1 VPTNLPVDNYG
12 YMLLV
17 AYQQQET
24 KSRNTPVLQVV
35 NLLMPSYQQWETRI
49 KPLIY
54 VEEPSV
60 SGTSVSGGLIWVKMV
75 LNLLKYA
82 FTGKSYVFDGSNFT
96 EAAFPVRT
104 VYPTAVSLGDYIAV
118 AGGLSEDGSAL
129 GSILSFGDT
138 VYVYMSTGNYQC
150 YVIGEGDVYVIDE
163 NNSVRAVVQT
173 GSTPLLNGW
182 KLVSRKPFQAVL
194 MRLA

>member
-1 VPTNLPVDNYG
+1 VSANLPVDNNVN
-12 YMLLV
+12 LV
-17 AYQQQET
+17 MIAVQQQET
-24 KSRNTPVLQVV
+24 ITKNTPIEQVV
-35 NLLMPSYQQWETRI
+35 NLLMPSYQQQETRVE
-49 KPLIY
+49 PLTY

-118 AGGLSEDGSAL
+118 AGGLSEDGTAL

-138 VYVYMSTGNYQC
+138 VYVYLSTGNYQC
-150 YVIGEGDVYVIDE
+150 YIIGEGDVYVIDE
-163 NNSVRAVVQT
+163 NNSVRAVLQT

>member
-1 VPTNLPVDNYG
+1 VSANLPVDNYG
-12 YMLLV
+12 YMLVV

-24 KSRNTPVLQVV
+24 TSRNTPILQVV
-35 NLLMPSYQQWETRI
+35 NLLMPSYQQQETRT
-49 KPLIY
+49 KPLTY

-96 EAAFPVRT
+96 KATFPVKT

-163 NNSVRAVVQT
+163 DNTVRAVLQT

>member
-24 KSRNTPVLQVV
+24 
-35 NLLMPSYQQWETRI
+35 RI
-49 KPLIY
+49 KPLTY

-60 SGTSVSGGLIWVKMV
+60 SDTSVSGGLIWVKMV
-75 LNLLKYA
+75 LNLLKHA
-82 FTGKSYVFDGSNFT
+82 FTGKSYVFDGSSFT
-96 EAAFPVRT
+96 EAAFPVKT

-163 NNSVRAVVQT
+163 NNTVRAVVQT